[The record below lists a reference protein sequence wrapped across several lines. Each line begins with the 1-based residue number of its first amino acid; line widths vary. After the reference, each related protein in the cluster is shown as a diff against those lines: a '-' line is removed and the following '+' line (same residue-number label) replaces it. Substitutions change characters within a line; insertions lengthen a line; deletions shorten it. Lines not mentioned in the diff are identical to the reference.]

1 MTGGHDWIVTASW
14 GLMAA
19 LVPFLL
25 TLLKN
30 DRQYSLIVLSWCW
43 TAGVLFLISRTTNML
58 WEMMFFSEA
67 AAFTWII
74 GSMMRSYT
82 AAGMAVRFLGS
93 TAMFGVL
100 GISSFG
106 QLWIAPLS
114 QKSGW
119 LLWGAFGLLLLLNLY
134 VLMKAL
140 QKREWL
146 AAASG
151 MVPVSMLG
159 AALLSLWDTSG
170 AASGLVITLTAVV
183 LSLGV
188 ILRGI
193 QTGRSWQ
200 GMLGFI
206 LLFVMSALR
215 MVDSTLTLAQRGIYF
230 LAAGLVMALVCLAV
244 YWPRRKNRRKGKR
257 KPVIHSSRRSEQP
270 MAVQKK
276 SQEVPDPDIQETWKA
291 PPVPVFHRPG
301 TDKGG
306 NDHDQTK

>member
-1 MTGGHDWIVTASW
+1 
-14 GLMAA
+14 
-19 LVPFLL
+19 
-25 TLLKN
+25 
-30 DRQYSLIVLSWCW
+30 
-43 TAGVLFLISRTTNML
+43 ML

-215 MVDSTLTLAQRGIYF
+215 MVDSTLTLGHLFPCCRTGYGAGMPGRL
-230 LAAGLVMALVCLAV
+230 LATEEE
-244 YWPRRKNRRKGKR
+244 PEKR
-257 KPVIHSSRRSEQP
+257 K
-270 MAVQKK
+270 A
-276 SQEVPDPDIQETWKA
+276 
-291 PPVPVFHRPG
+291 
-301 TDKGG
+301 
-306 NDHDQTK
+306 